1 MARFWQRTTNS
12 ADQLV
17 NRRLLQVGYL
27 AAGHSV
33 GCRAD
38 RAPIVAVFGDGHGRS
53 ARVARSLAVEG
64 SADDRVGSGLP
75 LAELA
80 GQPDGADAV
89 PDRAVVAMLDLV
101 GRMTEDSHRAVAF
114 DEVQAQWLRGYSQFG
129 VPEPA
134 PFTPDVIAGRSGTSG
149 TSSVVADGP
158 VPSSSDDVE
167 LASSLMP
174 VSVIEASGTATAADA
189 QVGVEA

>member
-27 AAGHSV
+27 AARAYGGLSALTERRLSAV
-33 GCRAD
+33 CRAMD
-38 RAPIVAVFGDGHGRS
+38 MAGRRGSPDPWRWRDLQTIVWDLGYRLP
-53 ARVARSLAVEG
+53 SL
-64 SADDRVGSGLP
+64 P
-75 LAELA
+75 

-101 GRMTEDSHRAVAF
+101 GRITEDSHRAVAF

-167 LASSLMP
+167 LASC
-174 VSVIEASGTATAADA
+174 
-189 QVGVEA
+189 